1 MHKLVT
7 GPSKAKT
14 RALARLGL
22 ALACCAAWAAGT
34 AWASDIVIRSGE
46 GEDTVMQAGPGVGSD
61 EGDGN
66 MRIESDPD
74 NGTLMLVTPPRRDT
88 DAQQYQGPLII
99 APEIHTRGR
108 K

>member
-14 RALARLGL
+14 RALARLVL
-22 ALACCAAWAAGT
+22 ALACCAAWAAWA
-34 AWASDIVIRSGE
+34 AWASDIVIESGE
-46 GEDTVMQAGPGVGSD
+46 GKDTVMQVGPGVGSD

-74 NGTLMLVTPPRRDT
+74 NGTLMQITPPPRND
-88 DAQQYQGPLII
+88 DAQQYEGPIII
-99 APEIHTRGR
+99 APEIRTRGR

>member
-14 RALARLGL
+14 RALARLVL
-22 ALACCAAWAAGT
+22 ALACCAAWAA
-34 AWASDIVIRSGE
+34 WASDIVIESGE
-46 GEDTVMQAGPGVGSD
+46 GKDTVMQVGPGVGSD

-74 NGTLMLVTPPRRDT
+74 NGTLMQITPPPADY
-88 DAQQYQGPLII
+88 DAQQYEGPIII
-99 APEIHTRGR
+99 APEIRTRGR

>member
-1 MHKLVT
+1 MHKLAT

-14 RALARLGL
+14 RALARTALV
-22 ALACCAAWAAGT
+22 LACCAACA

-46 GEDTVMQAGPGVGSD
+46 GEDTVMQTWPGAGSG
-61 EGDGN
+61 EGGGN

-74 NGTLMLVTPPRRDT
+74 NGTLMQVTPAPRDQSG
-88 DAQQYQGPLII
+88 QQYQGPII
-99 APEIHTRGR
+99 ITPEIHTRGR